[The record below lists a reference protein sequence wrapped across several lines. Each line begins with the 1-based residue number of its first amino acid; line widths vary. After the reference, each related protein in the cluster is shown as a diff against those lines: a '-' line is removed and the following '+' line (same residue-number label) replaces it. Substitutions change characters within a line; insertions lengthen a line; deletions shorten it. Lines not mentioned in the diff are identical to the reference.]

1 MTSCAAS
8 LTASSLS
15 PSSGSGAGA
24 GADARAADSGAA
36 TRWAAHLPSSP
47 ASTAHT
53 SRIMDASEGNDC
65 TERYLLLISRF
76 ARSCTLFVPIFCQCS
91 RGNVFRQED
100 LSKKSI
106 GN

>member
-47 ASTAHT
+47 ASTVDWLH
-53 SRIMDASEGNDC
+53 
-65 TERYLLLISRF
+65 
-76 ARSCTLFVPIFCQCS
+76 
-91 RGNVFRQED
+91 
-100 LSKKSI
+100 
-106 GN
+106 

>member
-47 ASTAHT
+47 ASTSHT
-53 SRIMDASEGNDC
+53 SVSATVKTTN
-65 TERYLLLISRF
+65 F
-76 ARSCTLFVPIFCQCS
+76 AIAL
-91 RGNVFRQED
+91 
-100 LSKKSI
+100 
-106 GN
+106 

>member
-24 GADARAADSGAA
+24 GTDARAADSGAA

-47 ASTAHT
+47 ASTAHW
-53 SRIMDASEGNDC
+53 
-65 TERYLLLISRF
+65 
-76 ARSCTLFVPIFCQCS
+76 
-91 RGNVFRQED
+91 
-100 LSKKSI
+100 I
-106 GN
+106 GNTYLDDSGRDSPASLNSTGDM